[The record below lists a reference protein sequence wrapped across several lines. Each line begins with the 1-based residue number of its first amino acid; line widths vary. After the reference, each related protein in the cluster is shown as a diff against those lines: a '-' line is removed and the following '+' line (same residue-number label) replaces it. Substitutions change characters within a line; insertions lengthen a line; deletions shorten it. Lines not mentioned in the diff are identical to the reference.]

1 MTVNAE
7 GKPESSTPVEW
18 QAYSALQDRLQT
30 RFDTEQVNEV
40 SRAYVVARDAHE
52 GQTRSSGEPY
62 ITHPIAVAGIVFDMG
77 LDHYSVMAALMH
89 DVLED
94 TRVSQDELASLFTEE
109 LAKIVDGLS
118 KLNHLKFRSKAEAQ
132 AESFRK
138 MMLATV
144 SYTHLTLPTIL
155 LV

>member
-7 GKPESSTPVEW
+7 GKPESTTPVEW

-30 RFDTEQVNEV
+30 RFNTEQVNEV

-62 ITHPIAVAGIVFDMG
+62 ITHPIAVAAIVFDMG

-118 KLNHLKFRSKAEAQ
+118 KLNHLKFRSKADAQ

-138 MMLATV
+138 MMLACLL
-144 SYTHLTLPTIL
+144 YTSPSPRD
-155 LV
+155 